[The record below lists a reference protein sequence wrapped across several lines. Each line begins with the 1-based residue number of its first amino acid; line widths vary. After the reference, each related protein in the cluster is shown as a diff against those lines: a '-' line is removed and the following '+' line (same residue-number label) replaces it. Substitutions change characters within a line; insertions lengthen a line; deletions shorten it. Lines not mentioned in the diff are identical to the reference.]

1 MARVIIMDIP
11 TPWREPVFE
20 RVYEK
25 FAGSIEIAYFKN
37 NEKRRLWTFAMGK
50 HPKKILKAITLTSG
64 GTERFFNP
72 GIPLFMLQK
81 HPRVALVFASI
92 KDPSAWMTVILCR
105 LLGAKIALLDDS
117 WLGRDRGI
125 GRLQRFARRIMYKP
139 VWRRLRWNK
148 SADSRDV
155 SAL

>member
-1 MARVIIMDIP
+1 MTATPAVSTNPVVGCSRPAPMARVIIMDIP

-25 FAGSIEIAYFKN
+25 FAGKIEIAYFKN

-81 HPRVALVFASI
+81 H
-92 KDPSAWMTVILCR
+92 
-105 LLGAKIALLDDS
+105 
-117 WLGRDRGI
+117 
-125 GRLQRFARRIMYKP
+125 
-139 VWRRLRWNK
+139 
-148 SADSRDV
+148 
-155 SAL
+155 